1 MAKKIVVASGKG
13 GVGKS
18 TLTTGLSLHMA
29 AKGKKILVIDGDIG
43 LRSLDLMLGLRDRVV
58 FDWGDIILGR
68 CDCDQALL
76 RNKDLSLLAAP
87 LKPHDS
93 FSRECFRELVKG
105 FEDNYEYIIIDAA
118 AGISGG
124 FRLAVGAADHGLLV
138 ATADEVSVRSAGI
151 AAQEMIALGLTEPRL
166 IINRLKKKDVIKG
179 RFLNIDEVIDSTGV
193 QLIGVVPEDAEL
205 AHSATSGKAFK
216 NETLGF
222 QALKR
227 IAGRILGENI
237 PLKL

>member
-18 TLTTGLSLHMA
+18 TLTTGLSLNLA
-29 AKGKKILVIDGDIG
+29 ARGKKLLVIDGDIG

-58 FDWGDIILGR
+58 FDWGDIILNR
-68 CDCDQALL
+68 CERDQALL
-76 RNKDLSLLAAP
+76 HSDNLTLLAAP
-87 LKPHDS
+87 LKANDR
-93 FSRECFRELVKG
+93 FSRECFRELVKA
-105 FEDNYEYIIIDAA
+105 FEDDYEYIIIDAA

-151 AAQEMIALGLTEPRL
+151 AAEEMIALGLTEPRL

-193 QLIGVVPEDAEL
+193 QLIGVVPEDADL
-205 AHSATSGKAFK
+205 AHCATSGKPFK
-216 NETLGF
+216 EATPGF
-222 QALKR
+222 QALER